1 MGWQELV
8 ILAVVVLIF
17 VKPAEIPDLLY
28 KAGRIARQLKDFI
41 SSVQMD
47 VEQTRHNINILKEEK
62 SQVDSSNEV
71 EKNQ

>member
-41 SSVQMD
+41 SC
-47 VEQTRHNINILKEEK
+47 
-62 SQVDSSNEV
+62 
-71 EKNQ
+71 